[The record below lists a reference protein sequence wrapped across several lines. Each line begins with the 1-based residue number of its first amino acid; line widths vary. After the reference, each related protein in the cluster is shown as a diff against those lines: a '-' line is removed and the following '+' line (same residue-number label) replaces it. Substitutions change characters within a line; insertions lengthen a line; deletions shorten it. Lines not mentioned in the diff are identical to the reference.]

1 MKHQHTY
8 TIKPSIIYF
17 THSKIRKQFTGCG
30 KMLQETLDELVSGVT
45 PISQIPT
52 IKVYTDRTNFY
63 SMNNRRLWVFKEME
77 AMNLLETIDVY
88 LEPVPKNSNIEKN
101 IYSMTA
107 KPILN

>member
-1 MKHQHTY
+1 MKHQNTY

-52 IKVYTDRTNFY
+52 IKVYTDGTNFY
-63 SMNNRRLWVFKEME
+63 SMNNRRLWVFKE
-77 AMNLLETIDVY
+77 LENRGLIHTIEVF
-88 LEPVPKNSNIEKN
+88 LEPLPKHSKIKKN
-101 IYSMTA
+101 QHSLVA